1 MKKKEGEIEM
11 KKNFDDTTQTLE
23 MFGSIDEPKK
33 EPKEAITSTKEPEEA
48 NSIEEGR
55 NEPKKAQKTLP
66 EAKKKCNLF
75 SEVDQSVYEYIEL
88 KTKVTGESKK
98 DILNKIF
105 GDEIRRTFELSE
117 NATEEEMQRAIERKM
132 KQIEQMKSLFK

>member
-1 MKKKEGEIEM
+1 MKKKGENEM
-11 KKNFDDTTQTLE
+11 KKNFDDTTQTLA
-23 MFGSIDEPKK
+23 MFGSIEEAQEEPKK
-33 EPKEAITSTKEPEEA
+33 ADTSTKEPEEA
-48 NSIEEGR
+48 QNIKEEK
-55 NEPKKAQKTLP
+55 NEPKKAQKMP
-66 EAKKKCNLF
+66 SEDKKKCNLF
-75 SEVDQSVYEYIEL
+75 SEVNQSVYEYIEL

-105 GDEIRRTFELSE
+105 GDEIKRTFELSE